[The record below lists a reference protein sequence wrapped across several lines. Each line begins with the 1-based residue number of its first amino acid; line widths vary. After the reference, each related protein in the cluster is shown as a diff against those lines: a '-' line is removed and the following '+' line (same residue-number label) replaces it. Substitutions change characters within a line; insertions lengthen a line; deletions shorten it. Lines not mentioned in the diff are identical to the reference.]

1 MGHVTP
7 ESDSGVAHGERLKL
21 HAQAPSN
28 QNIVTGYGPDYI
40 EVSRVRHKGSLLLA
54 PDSAVQSWGVL
65 AIAQATAVD
74 FDPVLALEPE
84 LVLVG
89 TGARQHFLPPQVL
102 RPLIEAGVG
111 FEMMDT
117 GAACRTFNILTAEG
131 RRVVGAFVLPGP
143 IEGEEL
149 AQH

>member
-1 MGHVTP
+1 MGHATP
-7 ESDSGVAHGERLKL
+7 ELESGVEHGERLKL

-40 EVSRVRHKGSLLLA
+40 EVSRVRHQGSLLLA
-54 PDSAVQSWGVL
+54 PDLAVQSWGVVT
-65 AIAQATAVD
+65 IAQVTAVD
-74 FDPVLALEPE
+74 FAPVLALEPE

-89 TGARQHFLPPQVL
+89 TGARQHFLTPQVL

-117 GAACRTFNILTAEG
+117 GAACRTYNILTAEG
-131 RRVVGAFVLPGP
+131 RRVVGAFLLPGT
-143 IEGEEL
+143 IEGVER